1 LIRRSVGLQ
10 EWLMADQR
18 EETGPRGRDYVVALT
33 RLFTEALNARDYEST
48 RALVSDDVELRGPN
62 GSSVRGH
69 PAVNDLLEASAHLDL
84 IVVRTALEELD
95 EDDGF
100 TRVTVPIRELMRGEE
115 LFRTAVFRVR
125 DGAVAGYETL
135 SNG

>member
-1 LIRRSVGLQ
+1 
-10 EWLMADQR
+10 MAQS
-18 EETGPRGRDYVVALT
+18 EESARGRDYVIALT

-48 RALVSDDVELRGPN
+48 LALVSADVELRGPN

-69 PAVNDLLEASAHLDL
+69 PAVNDLLEASGHLDL
-84 IVVRTALEELD
+84 IVVRTAREELD
-95 EDDGF
+95 DDDGF

-125 DGAVAGYETL
+125 DGAVAAYETL
-135 SNG
+135 SND

>member
-33 RLFTEALNARDYEST
+33 RLFTEALNARDFEST

-69 PAVNDLLEASAHLDL
+69 PALNDLLEASAHLDL
-84 IVVRTALEELD
+84 IIVRTALEELD

-135 SNG
+135 SND